1 MTTIKVSQ
9 LPTATDIVDP
19 ILDWVMIVQGGGN
32 KKISPD
38 TIFKNIMSDVIVN
51 PALTSVDVTINGH
64 GLANLLKVDG
74 TNNYVGVGV
83 VPTERFHVVGNVKVD
98 GNVKVSQEII
108 TVPST
113 TGALA
118 INSSYEVSVIQ
129 TTTSSVSTQVIS
141 LPTGVNNQFKTVTY
155 ADGAANR
162 RTGVIYTL
170 QDNLI
175 GASQIVFTK
184 VGTSVT
190 LYGYGGKWV
199 IINYSGNG
207 VTIV

>member
-1 MTTIKVSQ
+1 
-9 LPTATDIVDP
+9 
-19 ILDWVMIVQGGGN
+19 
-32 KKISPD
+32 
-38 TIFKNIMSDVIVN
+38 
-51 PALTSVDVTINGH
+51 
-64 GLANLLKVDG
+64 
-74 TNNYVGVGV
+74 
-83 VPTERFHVVGNVKVD
+83 
-98 GNVKVSQEII
+98 
-108 TVPST
+108 
-113 TGALA
+113 
-118 INSSYEVSVIQ
+118 VSVIQ